1 MAKHRSLQ
9 ERWDRQDGLDCL
21 QYGLIIPA
29 TEHARVAGKLKAYAA
44 IHDLGQITLAIDYL
58 TANTKV

>member
-1 MAKHRSLQ
+1 MAKFKCLQ
-9 ERWDRQDGLDCL
+9 ERWDRQEGLDCL

-44 IHDLGQITLAIDYL
+44 IHDLGQITLAMEYL
-58 TANTKV
+58 SKA